1 MGKYDDII
9 NLEHFEP
16 KNHKRMSTY
25 QRAAQ
30 FSPFA
35 ALTGYDDLVKE
46 TTRITHDKI
55 ELSEYEKSLVNDK
68 LIKIK
73 NNIKSSPDVS
83 ITYFSKDKVKKGG
96 LYNTIYGYVKSID
109 MVNRFIKLSNN
120 SIIYIDDIYN
130 IEIS

>member
-9 NLEHFEP
+9 NLDHFEP

-73 NNIKSSPDVS
+73 NDIKSSPHVS
-83 ITYFSKDKVKKGG
+83 ITYFSKDKVKKSG

>member
-1 MGKYDDII
+1 MSKYDDII
-9 NLEHFEP
+9 NLEP

-73 NNIKSSPDVS
+73 NDIKSSPRVS

-109 MVNRFIKLSNN
+109 MVNRYIKLSNN
-120 SIIYIDDIYN
+120 SIICIDDIYN

>member
-9 NLEHFEP
+9 NLDHFEP

-73 NNIKSSPDVS
+73 NDIKSSHHVS

>member
-35 ALTGYDDLVKE
+35 ALTGYDDLVNE
-46 TTRITHDKI
+46 TIRITHDKI
-55 ELSEYEKSLVNDK
+55 ELSEYEKSLVNEK
-68 LIKIK
+68 LVKIK
-73 NNIKSSPDVS
+73 NEIMSSPRIS
-83 ITYFSKDKVKKGG
+83 ITYFSKDKIKSGG
-96 LYNTIYGYVKSID
+96 QYNTICGYVKSIN
-109 MVNRFIKLSNN
+109 MVNRFIKLTNN

>member
-9 NLEHFEP
+9 NLDHFEP

-35 ALTGYDDLVKE
+35 ALTGYDDLVNE
-46 TTRITHDKI
+46 TVRITHEKI
-55 ELSEYEKSLVNDK
+55 ELSEYEKSLVNEK
-68 LIKIK
+68 LVKIK
-73 NNIKSSPDVS
+73 SEIKSLPCVS
-83 ITYFSKDKVKKGG
+83 ITYFSKDKIKSGG
-96 LYNTIYGYVKSID
+96 QYNTIYGYDKSID
-109 MVNRFIKLSNN
+109 VINRFIKLSNN

>member
-35 ALTGYDDLVKE
+35 ALTGYDDLVNE
-46 TTRITHDKI
+46 TIRITHDKI
-55 ELSEYEKSLVNDK
+55 ELSEYEKSLVNEK
-68 LIKIK
+68 LVKIK
-73 NNIKSSPDVS
+73 NEIKSSPRIS
-83 ITYFSKDKVKKGG
+83 ITYLSKDKIESGG
-96 LYNTIYGYVKSID
+96 QYNTICGYVKSIN
-109 MVNRFIKLSNN
+109 MVNRFIKLTNN

>member
-16 KNHKRMSTY
+16 KKHKRMSTY

-35 ALTGYDDLVKE
+35 ALTGYDDLVNE
-46 TTRITHDKI
+46 TIRITHDKI
-55 ELSEYEKSLVNDK
+55 ELSEYEKSLVNEK
-68 LIKIK
+68 LVKIK
-73 NNIKSSPDVS
+73 NEIKSSPRIS
-83 ITYFSKDKVKKGG
+83 ITYFSKAKIKSGG
-96 LYNTIYGYVKSID
+96 QYNTICGYVKSIN
-109 MVNRFIKLSNN
+109 MVNRFIKLTNN

>member
-9 NLEHFEP
+9 NLDHFEP
-16 KNHKRMSTY
+16 KNHKRMSSY

-35 ALTGYDDLVKE
+35 ALTGYDDLVNE
-46 TTRITHDKI
+46 TVRITHDKI
-55 ELSEYEKSLVNDK
+55 ELSEYEKSLVNEK
-68 LIKIK
+68 LVKIK
-73 NNIKSSPDVS
+73 SEIKSLPCVS
-83 ITYFSKDKVKKGG
+83 ITYFSKDKIKNGG
-96 LYNTIYGYVKSID
+96 QYNTIYGYVKSID

>member
-35 ALTGYDDLVKE
+35 ALTGYDDLVNE
-46 TTRITHDKI
+46 TVRITHDKI
-55 ELSEYEKSLVNDK
+55 ELSEYEKSLVNEK
-68 LIKIK
+68 LVKIK
-73 NNIKSSPDVS
+73 SNIESLPCVS
-83 ITYFSKDKVKKGG
+83 ITYFSKDKIKSGG
-96 LYNTIYGYVKSID
+96 KYNTIYGYVKSID
-109 MVNRFIKLSNN
+109 MINRFIKLSNN

>member
-35 ALTGYDDLVKE
+35 ALTGYDDLVNE
-46 TTRITHDKI
+46 TIRITHDKI
-55 ELSEYEKSLVNDK
+55 ELSEYEKSLVNEK
-68 LIKIK
+68 LVNIKIFILCIFSSLK
-73 NNIKSSPDVS
+73 NK
-83 ITYFSKDKVKKGG
+83 YF
-96 LYNTIYGYVKSID
+96 LIL
-109 MVNRFIKLSNN
+109 R
-120 SIIYIDDIYN
+120 
-130 IEIS
+130 